1 MKVKTIIAS
10 LLCLVLVMTMQL
22 SALASDNP
30 TGSHDQGSIPVII
43 IKESEVEKNLR
54 NSVLLDTVDL
64 GNGLKCSIYERQEV
78 ASFSANV
85 ISKTFT
91 FSLTCGGNYLGYLDQ
106 TTSWSYDGVNRP
118 VCLSN
123 SNTFHS
129 TDPSKN
135 YLINKGSTTTHY
147 GSSSSKYTMLA
158 DVYYNTKY
166 TATSEFSAICDKNGN
181 PTPVCTDV

>member
-64 GNGLKCSIYERQEV
+64 GNGLKCSIYE
-78 ASFSANV
+78 SFLY
-85 ISKTFT
+85 T
-91 FSLTCGGNYLGYLDQ
+91 L
-106 TTSWSYDGVNRP
+106 NR
-118 VCLSN
+118 SR
-123 SNTFHS
+123 
-129 TDPSKN
+129 D
-135 YLINKGSTTTHY
+135 
-147 GSSSSKYTMLA
+147 
-158 DVYYNTKY
+158 
-166 TATSEFSAICDKNGN
+166 
-181 PTPVCTDV
+181 